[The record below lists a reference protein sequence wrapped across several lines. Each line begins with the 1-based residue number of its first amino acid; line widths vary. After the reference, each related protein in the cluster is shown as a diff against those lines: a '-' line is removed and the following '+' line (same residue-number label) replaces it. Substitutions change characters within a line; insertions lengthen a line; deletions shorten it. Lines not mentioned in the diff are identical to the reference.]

1 MVMRAQDY
9 VYHLSCFMCIM
20 CCQPLQKGEQFVLRG
35 GQLFCRPDYE
45 NEMLLMQQS
54 SSPGMS
60 MLKLLRFVMEISNR

>member
-1 MVMRAQDY
+1 MVMRAQNY

-20 CCQPLQKGEQFVLRG
+20 CGQHLRKGEQFVLRG

-54 SSPGMS
+54 SSPGNV
-60 MLKLLRFVMEISNR
+60 FINNYFN